1 MRTAGT
7 GGRSTIPIPLVLE
20 AYRHGA
26 FPMGTEDGGLHWYAP
41 DPRGV
46 LPLQPFHIARRL
58 ARTVRQGVFDIRI
71 DTAFRAVM
79 LECADQRD
87 DEGTWITPVILET
100 YCALHELGHAHS
112 VEAWR
117 GDRLAGG
124 LYGVSLGG
132 AFFGESMFHR
142 ETDASKVAL
151 VALVDRLR
159 TRGYALLDIQWV
171 TPHLAQFGAIEI
183 PRRRYLR
190 LLREALRLDC
200 RFVD

>member
-1 MRTAGT
+1 M
-7 GGRSTIPIPLVLE
+7 IPIPLVLE

-26 FPMGTEDGGLHWYAP
+26 FPMGTEDGGVHWYSP

-46 LPLQPFHIARRL
+46 LPLDGVHVSRRL
-58 ARTVRQGVFDIRI
+58 ARTVRQGVFDLRI
-71 DTAFRAVM
+71 DTAFRDVM
-79 LECADQRD
+79 LACADARD
-87 DEGTWITPVILET
+87 EDGTWITAPILDT
-100 YCALHELGHAHS
+100 YCALHDLGLAHS

-117 GDRLAGG
+117 GGRLAGG

-151 VALVDRLR
+151 VTLVERLR
-159 TRGYALLDIQWV
+159 SRGYALLDIQWV
-171 TPHLAQFGAIEI
+171 TPHLAQFGAIEV

-200 RFVD
+200 RFADEGPPPA